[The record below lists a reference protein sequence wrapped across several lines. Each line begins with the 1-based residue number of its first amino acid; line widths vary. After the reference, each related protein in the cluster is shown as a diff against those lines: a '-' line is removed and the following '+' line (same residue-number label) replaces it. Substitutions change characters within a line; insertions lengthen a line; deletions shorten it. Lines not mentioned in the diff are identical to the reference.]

1 MTHPTHQPVVDIIN
15 QAIGM
20 MDDFIRMKIDLYGY
34 SQKLR
39 EIDVDYFLE
48 KYKTDFKK
56 DRQLIY
62 YLDSLMLLSSLQ
74 HQLDFQIAEY
84 GANAASED
92 ITCLGKILDKFP
104 TMLRIGLLKRMKLSR
119 KGSTLLVRFTITPE
133 GERVLDYYRRAKT

>member
-20 MDDFIRMKIDLYGY
+20 MDDFIRMKIDLCGY
-34 SQKLR
+34 SQKLG
-39 EIDVDYFLE
+39 EIDADYFLE

-56 DRQLIY
+56 DQQLIY
-62 YLDSLMLLSSLQ
+62 YLDSLTLLSSLQ

-84 GANAASED
+84 GANVASED
-92 ITCLGKILDKFP
+92 ITCLRKILDKFP
-104 TMLRIGLLKRMKLSR
+104 TMLRTGLLKRMKLSR

-133 GERVLDYYRRAKT
+133 GERVLDYYRRDKT